1 MENQQSQTAGSG
13 SDGGAINKVKS
24 EAAGVAQDVK
34 RQGQEQ
40 FETRKHR
47 AADQTEKLAGVV
59 DRVSEELKGQN
70 QESLADYA
78 GQLAGSMKNLANSL
92 RQRNL
97 DELVNDTQQ
106 LARSNPTLFLMGSV
120 AVGIALSRFLK
131 ASADRSGSN
140 PSNNSEFYDSSRSAV
155 QPLTFES
162 RSSSVI
168 SDSATTTPSSK
179 SDSPSFADDLE
190 KGV

>member
-1 MENQQSQTAGSG
+1 MENQKSETVAGV
-13 SDGGAINKVKS
+13 SDGGAIKKVKS

-40 FETRKHR
+40 FEARKQT

-59 DRVSEELKGQN
+59 ERVSEELKDQD

-78 GQLAGSMKNLANSL
+78 GQLAGSMKSFAESL

-97 DELVNDTQQ
+97 DELVRDTQQ
-106 LARSNPTLFLMGSV
+106 LARNNPTLFLMGSV

-131 ASADRSGSN
+131 ASSQRSGASGHN
-140 PSNNSEFYDSSRSAV
+140 ESEFYGSSQSAV
-155 QPLTFES
+155 QPVTFES
-162 RSSSVI
+162 RPSVI
-168 SDSATTTPSSK
+168 SESATTRASSTA
-179 SDSPSFADDLE
+179 DSPSFADDLE

>member
-1 MENQQSQTAGSG
+1 MENQQSQTGVV

-24 EAAGVAQDVK
+24 EAAGMAQDVK

-40 FETRKHR
+40 FESRKET
-47 AADQTEKLAGVV
+47 AATQTEKLAGVV
-59 DRVSEELKGQN
+59 DRLSEELKGQD

-78 GQLAGSMKNLANSL
+78 GQLAGNMKSFADSL

-97 DELVNDTQQ
+97 DELVRDTQQ
-106 LARSNPTLFLMGSV
+106 LARNNPSLFLMGSV

-131 ASADRSGSN
+131 ASTQRSGAN
-140 PSNNSEFYDSSRSAV
+140 RQNESEFYDSSQSAG
-155 QPLTFES
+155 QPITFES
-162 RSSSVI
+162 RPSVI
-168 SDSATTTPSSK
+168 SESATTTPSSPA
-179 SDSPSFADDLE
+179 DSPSFADDLE

>member
-1 MENQQSQTAGSG
+1 MENQSSQTAGVT
-13 SDGGAINKVKS
+13 DGGAINKVKN

-34 RQGQEQ
+34 RQSQEQ
-40 FETRKHR
+40 FEARKQT

-59 DRVSEELKGQN
+59 DRVSEELKSQN

-78 GQLAGSMKNLANSL
+78 GQLAGSMKDFAESL

-97 DELVNDTQQ
+97 DELVRDTQQ
-106 LARSNPTLFLMGSV
+106 LARNNPTLFLVGSV

-131 ASADRSGSN
+131 ASTQRGGANRQN
-140 PSNNSEFYDSSRSAV
+140 ESEFYGSSPSTV
-155 QPLTFES
+155 QPITFES
-162 RSSSVI
+162 RPSVI
-168 SDSATTTPSSK
+168 SESARTTPSS
-179 SDSPSFADDLE
+179 SAGSPSFADDLE

>member
-1 MENQQSQTAGSG
+1 MENQQSQTAGAAG
-13 SDGGAINKVKS
+13 DGGAINKMKS

-34 RQGQEQ
+34 RQGHEQ
-40 FETRKHR
+40 FEARKQT

-59 DRVSEELKGQN
+59 DRVSEELRGQD

-78 GQLAGSMKNLANSL
+78 GQLAGSMKNFAESL
-92 RQRNL
+92 RQRSL
-97 DELVNDTQQ
+97 DEFVKDTQQ

-131 ASADRSGSN
+131 ASAERSGPNRSN
-140 PSNNSEFYDSSRSAV
+140 DSEFSDSSRSAV
-155 QPLTFES
+155 EPVTFES
-162 RSSSVI
+162 RPSVI
-168 SDSATTTPSSK
+168 SESATTTPSST

>member
-1 MENQQSQTAGSG
+1 MENQQSQTAAGV
-13 SDGGAINKVKS
+13 SDGGAINKAKS
-24 EAAGVAQDVK
+24 EAAGVAQEVK

-40 FETRKHR
+40 LETRKHT

-59 DRVSEELKGQN
+59 DRVSEELKDQN

-78 GQLAGSMKNLANSL
+78 GQLAGSMKNFADSL

-97 DELVNDTQQ
+97 DELVKDTQQ

-131 ASADRSGSN
+131 ASSQGSGASR
-140 PSNNSEFYDSSRSAV
+140 NNESEFHEPSESAV
-155 QPLTFES
+155 QPVSFES
-162 RSSSVI
+162 RPSVI
-168 SDSATTTPSSK
+168 SESSMTTPSSRA
-179 SDSPSFADDLE
+179 DSPSFADDLE

>member
-1 MENQQSQTAGSG
+1 
-13 SDGGAINKVKS
+13 
-24 EAAGVAQDVK
+24 
-34 RQGQEQ
+34 
-40 FETRKHR
+40 
-47 AADQTEKLAGVV
+47 VV
-59 DRVSEELKGQN
+59 DRVSEELKGQH

-78 GQLAGSMKNLANSL
+78 GQLAGSMKNFAESL

-106 LARSNPTLFLMGSV
+106 LARNNPTLFLMGSV

-140 PSNNSEFYDSSRSAV
+140 LSNDSEFYDSSRSAV
-155 QPLTFES
+155 QPITFES
-162 RSSSVI
+162 RPPVTSE
-168 SDSATTTPSSK
+168 SATTTLSSK

>member
-1 MENQQSQTAGSG
+1 MENQQSETAAGV

-24 EAAGVAQDVK
+24 EAAAVAQDVK

-40 FETRKHR
+40 FEARKQT
-47 AADQTEKLAGVV
+47 AANQTEKLAGVV
-59 DRVSEELKGQN
+59 DRISEELKDQN

-78 GQLAGSMKNLANSL
+78 GQLAGSMKDFAESL

-97 DELVNDTQQ
+97 DELVKDTQQ
-106 LARSNPTLFLMGSV
+106 LARNNPTLFLMGSV

-131 ASADRSGSN
+131 ASTQRSGAGRYNESK
-140 PSNNSEFYDSSRSAV
+140 FYGSSQSAV
-155 QPLTFES
+155 QPITFES
-162 RSSSVI
+162 QPSVI
-168 SDSATTTPSSK
+168 SESATTTPSSTT
-179 SDSPSFADDLE
+179 DSPSFADDLE

>member
-1 MENQQSQTAGSG
+1 MEDQQSETVAGV

-24 EAAGVAQDVK
+24 EAAAVAQDVR

-40 FETRKHR
+40 FEARKQT
-47 AADQTEKLAGVV
+47 AADQTEKLAGAVE
-59 DRVSEELKGQN
+59 RISEELKDQD

-78 GQLAGSMKNLANSL
+78 GQLAGGMRNFAESL

-97 DELVNDTQQ
+97 DELVRDTQQ
-106 LARSNPTLFLMGSV
+106 LARDNPTLFLMGSV

-131 ASADRSGSN
+131 ASSQRSGASRHDE
-140 PSNNSEFYDSSRSAV
+140 SEFYGSSQSAV
-155 QPLTFES
+155 QPVTFES
-162 RSSSVI
+162 RPSVI
-168 SDSATTTPSSK
+168 RESATTTALSTA
-179 SDSPSFADDLE
+179 DSPSFADDVE

>member
-1 MENQQSQTAGSG
+1 MENQHNQTAGSG
-13 SDGGAINKVKS
+13 SDGGAIDRVKS

-40 FETRKHR
+40 FEARKHM
-47 AADQTEKLAGVV
+47 AADQAEKLAGVV

-78 GQLAGSMKNLANSL
+78 GQLAGSMKNFAETL

-106 LARSNPTLFLMGSV
+106 LARSNPTLFFMGSV
-120 AVGIALSRFLK
+120 AVGIALSRFFK
-131 ASADRSGSN
+131 ASADRSVPTRDN
-140 PSNNSEFYDSSRSAV
+140 DSEFYDSSRSIV
-155 QPLTFES
+155 QPVAFES
-162 RSSSVI
+162 RPSVI
-168 SDSATTTPSSK
+168 SESATTTPSAI

>member
-1 MENQQSQTAGSG
+1 MENQQSQTAAGA
-13 SDGGAINKVKS
+13 SDGGAITKVTS

-40 FETRKHR
+40 FETRKQT
-47 AADQTEKLAGVV
+47 AADQTQKLAGVV
-59 DRVSEELKGQN
+59 DRVSEELKDQN

-78 GQLAGSMKNLANSL
+78 GQLAGSMKNFAESL

-106 LARSNPTLFLMGSV
+106 LARNNPTLFLMGSV

-131 ASADRSGSN
+131 ASSQRSGAGRDDE
-140 PSNNSEFYDSSRSAV
+140 SEFHGSSRSAV
-155 QPLTFES
+155 QPITFDS
-162 RSSSVI
+162 RPSII
-168 SDSATTTPSSK
+168 SESATTTPSSK
-179 SDSPSFADDLE
+179 AGSPSFADDLE

>member
-1 MENQQSQTAGSG
+1 MENQPSQTAAGV

-40 FETRKHR
+40 FQAQKET
-47 AADQTEKLAGVV
+47 AANQTEKLAGVV
-59 DRVSEELKGQN
+59 DRISEELKGQD
-70 QESLADYA
+70 QESLANYA
-78 GQLAGSMKNLANSL
+78 GQLADSMKSFADSL

-97 DELVNDTQQ
+97 DELVKDTQQ
-106 LARSNPTLFLMGSV
+106 LARNNPTLFLMGSV

-131 ASADRSGSN
+131 ASSQRSDASRYN
-140 PSNNSEFYDSSRSAV
+140 ESEFHGSGQLAV
-155 QPLTFES
+155 QPITFET
-162 RSSSVI
+162 RPSVI
-168 SDSATTTPSSK
+168 SESATTTPSSTA
-179 SDSPSFADDLE
+179 DSPSFADDLE

>member
-1 MENQQSQTAGSG
+1 MENQPSLTESG
-13 SDGGAINKVKS
+13 SDGGAINKVKN

-40 FETRKHR
+40 FEARKQT

-78 GQLAGSMKNLANSL
+78 GQLAGSMKNFADNL

-106 LARSNPTLFLMGSV
+106 LARNNPTLFLMGSV

-131 ASADRSGSN
+131 ASSQRSGASLHN
-140 PSNNSEFYDSSRSAV
+140 ESESYGSSQSVV
-155 QPLTFES
+155 QPVTFES
-162 RSSSVI
+162 RPSVI
-168 SDSATTTPSSK
+168 SESATSTPTSK
-179 SDSPSFADDLE
+179 ADSPSFADDLE